1 MTSKTRKATALLAL
15 ALLAGCVSQP
25 APKKLR
31 YVIGPERPG
40 ARAEATGDGVL
51 RVERVLVSPIYEHK
65 GFVYRT
71 GEQTLVT
78 DYYNEFFAS
87 PGVLV
92 REATGDW
99 LAASGLFE
107 SVVSTNVAE
116 RADWVLEL
124 RVDKLYGDT
133 RGAPR
138 AVVAIEYSLVDLS
151 SIGLETSFRKR
162 YAVERPASS
171 TSAAGIAEA
180 WDEALAEI
188 LSSFEADL
196 RAHLAR

>member
-1 MTSKTRKATALLAL
+1 MKTHVRKATALLAL
-15 ALLAGCVSQP
+15 ALLVGCVSQS

-40 ARAEATGDGVL
+40 ASASAVASDVL
-51 RVERVLVSPIYEHK
+51 RIERVLVSPLYEHK

-71 GEQTLVT
+71 GDATLAA
-78 DYYNEFFAS
+78 DFYNEFFAS

-107 SVVSTNVAE
+107 TVVSTNVTE
-116 RADWVLEL
+116 RADWLLEL

-133 RGAPR
+133 RGAAR
-138 AVVAIEYSLVDLS
+138 SVVAIEYSLVDLS
-151 SIGLETSFRKR
+151 SGQPESSFRKR
-162 YAVERPASS
+162 YAVERPAADS
-171 TSAAGIAEA
+171 SAAGIVAG
-180 WDEALAEI
+180 WNDALAEI
-188 LSSFEADL
+188 LTSFEADL